1 MNVGISIFNFQ
12 LAIQLS
18 SFESSIVWGGFE
30 LEKKSIFIKAILYMI
45 FIIVDFSIFFIYFLV
60 SQRTTLEKKV
70 AEWVEILNFI
80 NLRRTAHEEIK
91 CRSLKHYP
99 V

>member
-1 MNVGISIFNFQ
+1 
-12 LAIQLS
+12 
-18 SFESSIVWGGFE
+18 
-30 LEKKSIFIKAILYMI
+30 MI

-91 CRSLKHYP
+91 CRSLKRYP